1 MSRTCTL
8 KGNPLNLE
16 GPELKVGDAA
26 PDAVVRTNLVTDGK
40 LSDGAGRARIY
51 SAVPSLDTPVCAV
64 QTRRFY
70 KEVANLPNVD
80 FYTVSFDLPTAQA
93 RFCGAEGIDTKG
105 AFKTISDAKH
115 GEFSKKYG
123 TYIPDHRISSR
134 AVFVVGKDDKIK
146 YVEYVPE
153 IATEPNYE
161 AVLKVAK
168 EIA

>member
-51 SAVPSLDTPVCAV
+51 SVVPSLDTPVCAE

-80 FYTVSFDLPTAQA
+80 FYTISFDLPVAMA
-93 RFCGAEGIDTKG
+93 RFCGAEGIDTAGK
-105 AFKTISDAKH
+105 FKTLSDARH
-115 GEFSKKYG
+115 ADFGKKYG
-123 TYIPDHRISSR
+123 TLIPDHRINCR

-153 IATEPNYE
+153 VANHPNYE
-161 AVLKVAK
+161 AVVKVAK